1 MYFFVQK
8 VPNSLLNAIMDL
20 HKRYQNVKFYVT
32 ENGWSTTATQV
43 LTDDKRVEYHR
54 AALENVLD
62 LLEAGVNLKG
72 YMAWSMIDNFEWM
85 EGYT

>member
-1 MYFFVQK
+1 
-8 VPNSLLNAIMDL
+8 MDL